1 MADSTGIGKVLRD
14 ITQAYVDGLSTIG
27 GAIADLAKRRIP
39 DGERQMEHWI
49 GVARAAKDGYVAA
62 IDQGFAIWERRIR
75 QTVAPAQSSSSANES
90 KSGQKAP
97 ASQIEAWLEEWRN
110 ANEFLMQ
117 SIRESGLGEEALKQ
131 TRELRKTFEDGLKNL
146 QKLWQPSSK
155 SSRK

>member
-27 GAIADLAKRRIP
+27 GAIGDVAKRRMP
-39 DGERQMEHWI
+39 DGQRRMEHWI

-75 QTVAPAQSSSSANES
+75 QTMAPAQSSSSGRES
-90 KSGQKAP
+90 NSDQQVP
-97 ASQIEAWLEEWRN
+97 ASQIETWLETWRN
-110 ANEFLMQ
+110 ANESFMQ

-131 TRELRKTFEDGLKNL
+131 TRELRKTLEDGLKSL

-155 SSRK
+155 RRRR

>member
-27 GAIADLAKRRIP
+27 GAIGDVAKRRMP
-39 DGERQMEHWI
+39 DGQRKMEHWI

-75 QTVAPAQSSSSANES
+75 QTMAPAQSSSSGRES
-90 KSGQKAP
+90 NSDQQAP
-97 ASQIEAWLEEWRN
+97 ASQIETWLETWRN
-110 ANEFLMQ
+110 ANESFMQ

-131 TRELRKTFEDGLKNL
+131 TRELRKTLEDGLKNL

-155 SSRK
+155 RRRR

>member
-27 GAIADLAKRRIP
+27 GAIGDLTKRRIP

-62 IDQGFAIWERRIR
+62 IDQGFAVWERRIR
-75 QTVAPAQSSSSANES
+75 QTIAGTQLSSSRKES
-90 KSGQKAP
+90 KSDQKAP
-97 ASQIEAWLEEWRN
+97 ASQIEAWFEAWRN
-110 ANEFLMQ
+110 ANETFMQ
-117 SIRESGLGEEALKQ
+117 SIRDSGLGEEALKQ
-131 TRELRKTFEDGLKNL
+131 TRELRKTLEDGLNSL

-155 SSRK
+155 SGRK